1 MMAFSRTINLPSRLP
16 MLLAVGA
23 FAFGALTLLNSR
35 AQAAEVTEVIVSAP
49 GERQPDTFGNV
60 NGPNGR
66 DEAINAS
73 IPTVSRTVRL
83 KVDPVMFTDNSGV
96 ALLNDKVRETAQKL
110 CSALDTPSFDDD
122 ACVAAAIASAQP
134 QIAADVARAKANA
147 NGV

>member
-1 MMAFSRTINLPSRLP
+1 

-23 FAFGALTLLNSR
+23 FAFGALVLLNSR
-35 AQAAEVTEVIVSAP
+35 AQAAEVAEVIVSAP
-49 GERQPDTFGNV
+49 SERPPPGTFGDV

-83 KVDPVMFTDNSGV
+83 KVDPVSFTTNSEV

-110 CSALDTPSFDDD
+110 CSSLDTPSFDDD

-134 QIAADVARAKANA
+134 QIAANVARAKANA
-147 NGV
+147 SG

>member
-1 MMAFSRTINLPSRLP
+1 
-16 MLLAVGA
+16 MLVAVGA
-23 FAFGALTLLNSR
+23 FAFGALVLLNSR
-35 AQAAEVTEVIVSAP
+35 AQAAEVAEVIVSAP

-73 IPTVSRTVRL
+73 IPAVSRTVRL

-110 CSALDTPSFDDD
+110 CSSLDTPSFDDD

-134 QIAADVARAKANA
+134 QIAAAVARAKANA